1 MVQIRL
7 ALLWLQNARDGGVAM
22 PPLKNPRH
30 EKFALAVASGKT
42 QSDAYREVYP
52 ASRRWK
58 DKSVH
63 EKASAFMVK
72 VKPRVQELQQ
82 AVADQVVMTK
92 AEGLSLM
99 AAALRTP
106 IGDIDDR
113 SLLCQEYLVKDD
125 TVMVKM
131 ISKISAF
138 QELAKSLGWYAPEKT
153 DHTLRFKP
161 DEKVINLLEDD

>member
-1 MVQIRL
+1 
-7 ALLWLQNARDGGVAM
+7 M

-82 AVADQVVMTK
+82 AVAEKVVIEK
-92 AEGLSLM
+92 AHILGFLKDVVF
-99 AAALRTP
+99 TP
-106 IGDIDDR
+106 IGNVHDQ
-113 SLLCQEYLVKDD
+113 SLLAESCMINKDGECIIRMPSKLGAAD
-125 TVMVKM
+125 MINKM
-131 ISKISAF
+131 
-138 QELAKSLGWYAPEKT
+138 LGYYAPEKT